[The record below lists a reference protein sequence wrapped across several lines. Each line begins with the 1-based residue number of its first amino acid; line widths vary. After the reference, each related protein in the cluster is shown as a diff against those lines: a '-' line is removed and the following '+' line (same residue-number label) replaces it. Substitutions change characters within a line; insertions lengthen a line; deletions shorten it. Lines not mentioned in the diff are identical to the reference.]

1 MDESTITAFN
11 NPKYATRGIAS
22 ELTPELQLILWH
34 MIDDLRRRQMPL
46 DYLNVFKLDVVSIGG
61 QTLQQIT
68 HTQEVPLYRNMITV
82 RIETPVGDRKV
93 FCIDDG
99 THSTMLF
106 AEEY

>member
-1 MDESTITAFN
+1 MDDSTITAFN
-11 NPKYATRGIAS
+11 NPKYATRGIAA
-22 ELTPELQLILWH
+22 ELPPELQLSIWR

-46 DYLNVFKLDVVSIGG
+46 DYLQVFRLDVVSIDG

-68 HTQEVPLYRNMITV
+68 HTQEVPPYKNMVTV
-82 RIETPVGDRKV
+82 RIENPVGGRKV
-93 FCIDDG
+93 FCIDDE